1 MSGQHACQVEVDIT
15 YKETDVKHFVPDETY
30 AGNTETVVT
39 GWGTTEVF
47 FIPGVGSFSLSP
59 SPILLK
65 TSVNPVSNSVCGAA
79 MGAGRILDGM
89 ICASAENKDTCQVI
103 NATHILLIVLMMLTI
118 YNYRETVEVL

>member
-1 MSGQHACQVEVDIT
+1 MSGQHVCLVQVAIT
-15 YKETDVKHFVPDETY
+15 YKGAAVQHFIPEETY

-65 TSVNPVSNSVCGAA
+65 TSVMPVSNSVCGSA
-79 MGAGRILDGM
+79 MGAGRILEGM
-89 ICASAENKDTCQVI
+89 ICANAENKDTCQVI
-103 NATHILLIVLMMLTI
+103 ITNHILMVLMMLFMYT
-118 YNYRETVEVL
+118 YRETVEVL

>member
-1 MSGQHACQVEVDIT
+1 MQHFI
-15 YKETDVKHFVPDETY
+15 PGETY

-65 TSVNPVSNSVCGAA
+65 TSVNPVSNGVCGAA
-79 MGAGRILDGM
+79 MGEGRILDGM

-103 NATHILLIVLMMLTI
+103 IVKHALIVLMMLTMHT
-118 YNYRETVEVL
+118 YRETVEVLW

>member
-1 MSGQHACQVEVDIT
+1 MSGQHVCLVQVAIT
-15 YKETDVKHFVPDETY
+15 YKGAAVQHFIPEETY

-65 TSVNPVSNSVCGAA
+65 TSVNPVSNGVCGAA
-79 MGAGRILDGM
+79 MGEGRILDGM

-103 NATHILLIVLMMLTI
+103 IVKHALIVLMMLTMHT
-118 YNYRETVEVL
+118 YRETVEVLW